1 LHGLL
6 LFRPGK
12 MAISNE
18 KIDKFADQMLKR
30 ILILIFCL
38 PTLLLAQTLKGTVT
52 DKNNAPI
59 EAVNVSV
66 IGKQMGSSTNEKGE
80 YQLHLKANRSF
91 VISFTFIGYKP
102 IKIRIPMLKMGQDYV
117 LNQQMIKQS
126 FIKEEIIIQ
135 DKQSRKKT
143 LSRIKPKHAAIIP
156 SSIGGVEALLKTL
169 PGVSSANELSAQYS
183 VRGGNFDENLVY
195 VNGIE
200 VYRPFLVRSGQQE
213 GLSFINPDLVGS
225 ILFSAGG
232 FDAKYGDKMSSVLDI
247 KYKTPKRFGASAN
260 FSLLG
265 GSAHFEGKSKNNRF
279 SFLTGIRRKTTQY
292 ILGSLDTE
300 ADYKPVFTDIQTFIN
315 YEIGTDWSVSFLGNI
330 SNNTYQMVPKN
341 RDTEFGTLNEAL
353 KLTIYFD
360 GQEID
365 TYKTYFGALSS
376 SYHPNDK
383 LQLKFTTSAFRTLE
397 QENFDIM
404 GQYWLYQ
411 LDNSLGSDNFGD
423 VKYDRGVGTYINHA
437 RNSLTATV
445 LNFQHGGIF
454 NSKEANIQWGF
465 RVQKEEIEDK
475 ISEWNLI
482 DSAGFTLPH
491 TPDSVGYDPVLQAPL
506 IVSVNDLLKTTI
518 HLSSFRNS
526 AYLQYSKDI
535 GNFSLTSG
543 FRGNYWSFNE
553 ELVLSPRV
561 SLAYI
566 PNWEKDVVFKAAAGI
581 YYQPAFYKELRD
593 FEGNINREIKAQKS
607 IHYIVGADY
616 LFYSWGRPFKWV
628 SEIYYK
634 QLENLIPYKVDN
646 VRIRYLSNEIANGY
660 ATGIDMK
667 INGEFVPGIE
677 SWVSMSVMKTEEDIV
692 GDYYTDENG
701 NQKEAGFIPRPTD
714 QRVNFSLF
722 FQDYIPRN
730 PSYKMHLNLVYGT
743 GLTFGPPKSEKHQD
757 ILRIPPYRRVDIGFS
772 KEIIKEGER
781 KKGFFKHFNSIWL
794 SLEVFNLLQIN
805 NTVSY
810 LWVSDVSG
818 RQYAVPNYLTAR
830 QINAKLIFSF

>member
-1 LHGLL
+1 LLGLNLFKHGE
-6 LFRPGK
+6 
-12 MAISNE
+12 MATSNE
-18 KIDKFADQMLKR
+18 KIKFAAQMLKQ
-30 ILILIFCL
+30 IFILIFFIPNL
-38 PTLLLAQTLKGTVT
+38 MLAQTLKGIVT

-91 VISFTFIGYKP
+91 VISFTFIGYQP

-135 DKQSRKKT
+135 DKQSRKKI

-437 RNSLTATV
+437 RNSLNATV
-445 LNFQHGGIF
+445 LNFQHSGIF

-491 TPDSVGYDPVLQAPL
+491 TPDSVGYENPVLQAPL

-581 YYQPAFYKELRD
+581 YYQPTFYKELRD
-593 FEGNINREIKAQKS
+593 FEGNINRDIKAQKS

-677 SWVSMSVMKTEEDIV
+677 SWASMSVLKTEEDIV
-692 GDYYTDENG
+692 GDYYTDANG
-701 NQKEAGFIPRPTD
+701 NEKEAGYIPRPTD

>member
-1 LHGLL
+1 MLGLNLFKHGE
-6 LFRPGK
+6 
-12 MAISNE
+12 MATSNE
-18 KIDKFADQMLKR
+18 KIKFAAQMLKQ
-30 ILILIFCL
+30 IFILIFFIPNL
-38 PTLLLAQTLKGTVT
+38 MLAQTLKGIVT

-91 VISFTFIGYKP
+91 VISFTFIGYQP

-315 YEIGTDWSVSFLGNI
+315 YEIDTDWSVSFLGNI

-437 RNSLTATV
+437 RNSLNATV
-445 LNFQHGGIF
+445 LNFQHSGIF

-491 TPDSVGYDPVLQAPL
+491 TPDSVGYENPVLQAPL

-561 SLAYI
+561 SLACI

-677 SWVSMSVMKTEEDIV
+677 SWASMSVMKTEEDIV
-692 GDYYTDENG
+692 GDYYTDANG
-701 NQKEAGFIPRPTD
+701 NEKEAGYIPRPTD